1 MGFKLR
7 EELKNTQRDIL
18 VDPLLG
24 SVRVENLVLAVGFE
38 LFKCGRT
45 G

>member
-7 EELKNTQRDIL
+7 EELKNAQRDSL

-24 SVRVENLVLAVGFE
+24 SVRVENLALAVGFASR
-38 LFKCGRT
+38 F
-45 G
+45 